1 MINYNIGDPFQIPRK
16 KACGHMGRIVWV
28 SKDGNS
34 IAVQCDKLHSKD
46 PFTGTRYFGIEHHS
60 YKNKDTVSVKKRP
73 IYIIDV
79 SMDKPTS

>member
-34 IAVQCDKLHSKD
+34 IAVQCDTQK
-46 PFTGTRYFGIEHHS
+46 TRLQARVTLES
-60 YKNKDTVSVKKRP
+60 STTVTKIKILSL
-73 IYIIDV
+73 
-79 SMDKPTS
+79 